1 MKILMVTNTFAPNVS
16 GVARSV
22 TTFTEEFR
30 RRGHRVVV
38 IAPKFD
44 GAARGEADVIRV
56 RALRNFNGTDYS
68 VVLAPPHYVAKAVD
82 ALKPDVIHSHNPFL
96 LGTTASRLAKS
107 RNLPLV
113 FTHHTLYERY
123 THYVP
128 GGDSTLM
135 KRLAVRR
142 ATKYANSSDA
152 VFAPSKSIADLL
164 YERGVTVPIFEV
176 PTGVR
181 LADFGDGDGAGF
193 RADFRIPA
201 DATVVGYVG
210 RIAEEKNLD
219 FLARALSGVLARAP
233 DTFAAIVGD
242 GPSRDAMREI
252 FRARGVADRVR
263 FTGTLRDA
271 ALIAAYHALDVFAFA
286 SLTETQGL
294 VLAEAMAAGVPVVA
308 LDAPGAREIV
318 RDGANGRLLPAA
330 DEAAFAEAIDWI
342 AGRSTTDR
350 DALCAAARASAA
362 DFDLE
367 RVADRAL
374 SAYESVIDNPTRQ
387 IVVEGRR
394 TRRFL
399 RGNRRRVA
407 AVSVGD
413 ALPHRRSDR

>member
-1 MKILMVTNTFAPNVS
+1 
-16 GVARSV
+16 
-22 TTFTEEFR
+22 
-30 RRGHRVVV
+30 
-38 IAPKFD
+38 
-44 GAARGEADVIRV
+44 
-56 RALRNFNGTDYS
+56 
-68 VVLAPPHYVAKAVD
+68 
-82 ALKPDVIHSHNPFL
+82 
-96 LGTTASRLAKS
+96 
-107 RNLPLV
+107 
-113 FTHHTLYERY
+113 
-123 THYVP
+123 
-128 GGDSTLM
+128 
-135 KRLAVRR
+135 
-142 ATKYANSSDA
+142 
-152 VFAPSKSIADLL
+152 
-164 YERGVTVPIFEV
+164 
-176 PTGVR
+176 VR
-181 LADFGDGDGAGF
+181 L
-193 RADFRIPA
+193 
-201 DATVVGYVG
+201 T
-210 RIAEEKNLD
+210 
-219 FLARALSGVLARAP
+219 
-233 DTFAAIVGD
+233 
-242 GPSRDAMREI
+242 GP
-252 FRARGVADRVR
+252 
-263 FTGTLRDA
+263 LRDA

>member
-38 IAPKFD
+38 VAPKFD
-44 GAARGEADVIRV
+44 GAAKGEVDVIRV
-56 RALRNFNGTDYS
+56 GALRNFNGTDYS
-68 VVLAPPHYVAKAVD
+68 VVLAPPHYLAKAVD
-82 ALKPDVIHSHNPFL
+82 VLKPDIVHSHNPFL
-96 LGTTASRLAKS
+96 LGTTASRLARS
-107 RNLPLV
+107 RHLPLI

-128 GGDSTLM
+128 GDSTLM
-135 KRLAVRR
+135 KRLAIRR
-142 ATKYANSSDA
+142 GTKYANNSDA
-152 VFAPSKSIADLL
+152 VFAPSRSIADLL

-181 LADFGDGDGAGF
+181 LADFRDGDGAGF

-201 DATVVGYVG
+201 DATVIGYIG

-219 FLARALSGVLARAP
+219 FLARTLSAVLVRAP
-233 DTFAAIVGD
+233 NSFAAIVGD
-242 GPSRDAMREI
+242 GPSRDAMNEI
-252 FRARGVADRVR
+252 FRQRGVAGQVR
-263 FTGTLRDA
+263 FTGTLRGP
-271 ALIAAYHALDVFAFA
+271 ALVAAYHALDVFAFA

-294 VLAEAMAAGVPVVA
+294 VLAEAMVAGVPVVA

-318 RDGANGRLLPAA
+318 RDGINGRLLPAA
-330 DEAAFAEAIDWI
+330 DEAAFAEAIEWV
-342 AGRSTTDR
+342 AGHGAADHG
-350 DALCAAARASAA
+350 ALRKAARAGA
-362 DFDLE
+362 DDFALE

-374 SAYESVIDNPTRQ
+374 AAYESVIDNPTRQ
-387 IVVEGRR
+387 IAVEGRR

-407 AVSVGD
+407 AVHAGD
-413 ALPHRRSDR
+413 TLPYRRSDR